1 MQTGGSKER
10 KSVRAMQER
19 ERSHSSLLFHPG
31 KPLRPEGSRARRAI
45 SAGRKAQAGDKRT
58 LQCACDSRKI
68 RTDLSGFTDSFH
80 FRPHQIL
87 LRHFQPPTPLIIR
100 EDLQLLGWWME
111 RFSLPWYP
119 VHVIFCRR
127 KASARNSLM
136 RIFWVHMGWNILSAC
151 EF

>member
-1 MQTGGSKER
+1 MGDPLRFYQTKTKGRGKQKLEKRAGTGAERKWYRRMQTGGSKER
-10 KSVRAMQER
+10 KSVRAIQER
-19 ERSHSSLLFHPG
+19 EQSHSSLLFHPG

-45 SAGRKAQAGDKRT
+45 SAGRKAQAGDNRT

-100 EDLQLLGWWME
+100 EDLQLLG
-111 RFSLPWYP
+111 
-119 VHVIFCRR
+119 
-127 KASARNSLM
+127 
-136 RIFWVHMGWNILSAC
+136 
-151 EF
+151 